1 MGSAFSNIL
10 GGGLLPPP
18 PLPSLNPLKTLKA
31 DEKWVGGDIKQAT
44 GGESL
49 GSAAKGEVSN
59 FDQPIKQTLG
69 G

>member
-18 PLPSLNPLKTLKA
+18 LPSLNPVKTLQSDA
-31 DEKWVGGDIKQAT
+31 KWVGGDVKQAV

-49 GSAAKGEVSN
+49 GQAAKGETSN